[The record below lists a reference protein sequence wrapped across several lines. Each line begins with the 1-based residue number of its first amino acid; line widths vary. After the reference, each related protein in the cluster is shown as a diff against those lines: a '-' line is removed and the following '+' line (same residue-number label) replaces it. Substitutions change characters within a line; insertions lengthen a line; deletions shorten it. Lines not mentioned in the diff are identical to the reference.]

1 MKNNGQSREKRVRIS
16 HRDADHPDVPHG
28 PGLEAGHQVPVQDE
42 ALHHPQAGQGGAG
55 NTPQLVVT
63 QVKLCQVQT

>member
-1 MKNNGQSREKRVRIS
+1 MIHQEGIS

-42 ALHHPQAGQGGAG
+42 GLHHPQAGQGGAG
-55 NTPQLVVT
+55 HPPQSVVT
-63 QVKLCQVQT
+63 QVQAGQVQT

>member
-1 MKNNGQSREKRVRIS
+1 MVNLERRGSGLS
-16 HRDADHPDVPHG
+16 HRDGDHPDVPHG

-42 ALHHPQAGQGGAG
+42 ALHHHKAGQGVAG
-55 NTPQLVVT
+55 NTPELVVT